1 MNSNR
6 VAIIF
11 SGRGSNMAA
20 LLRRF
25 DEGLLDI
32 QPVILITDNPQA
44 AGLKFA
50 DKFGI
55 PAKVL
60 DPKQFATKADYEQ
73 ALVDCL
79 TQWSVDW
86 VVLAGYMR
94 LLGQPV
100 IDAFDKRILNIHPS
114 LLPAFKGLR
123 AQQQALDYGVKFSG
137 ATVHF
142 VTRGMDEGPI
152 ILQAVVPV
160 LSDDTEQTLG
170 ERILLKEHEIY
181 AQAVQLAVQGRLKIE
196 GRLVTVI

>member
-20 LLRRF
+20 LLSRF

-160 LSDDTEQTLG
+160 FSDDTEQTLG

>member
-44 AGLKFA
+44 AGLKIA

-60 DPKQFATKADYEQ
+60 DPKQFATKRTMNRH
-73 ALVDCL
+73 L
-79 TQWSVDW
+79 W
-86 VVLAGYMR
+86 
-94 LLGQPV
+94 
-100 IDAFDKRILNIHPS
+100 
-114 LLPAFKGLR
+114 
-123 AQQQALDYGVKFSG
+123 
-137 ATVHF
+137 TV
-142 VTRGMDEGPI
+142 
-152 ILQAVVPV
+152 
-160 LSDDTEQTLG
+160 
-170 ERILLKEHEIY
+170 
-181 AQAVQLAVQGRLKIE
+181 
-196 GRLVTVI
+196 